1 MINRGQ
7 TAREMIFK
15 CPLKSISLLL
25 ITFLVG
31 CTNSPPQLSAP
42 QKIGQNERTRTI
54 SGSQAATIINKMH
67 SLSVAADANAIVEY
81 GKEKKDFLYIS
92 YYENQSQARE
102 AFDLMIDKMISA
114 KKGPFFHLMPLP
126 TYKNK
131 VYFTLGMGARH
142 YIFLSG
148 NYLLWLQ
155 TFQSFGGQ
163 LPPQL
168 LNLYPLALE
177 SAGGLIDLAV
187 SDRLHS
193 A

>member
-1 MINRGQ
+1 MISRGQ

-15 CPLKSISLLL
+15 CPLKSISLLM
-25 ITFLVG
+25 IAFLVG
-31 CTNSPPQLSAP
+31 CTNSTPQLPAP
-42 QKIGQNERTRTI
+42 QKIGHKERSRVI
-54 SGSQAATIINKMH
+54 SGKQAARVVNKMH
-67 SLSVAADANAIVEY
+67 SQSVAADANAIVEY
-81 GKEKKDFLYIS
+81 GKEKKDILYIS
-92 YYENQSQARE
+92 YYEDQNQAGK
-102 AFDLMIDKMISA
+102 AFDLMIDKMVSA
-114 KKGPFFHLMPLP
+114 QKGPFFHLMPLP

-142 YIFLSG
+142 YIFVSG

-155 TFQSFGGQ
+155 TFQSFGGE

>member
-1 MINRGQ
+1 MI
-7 TAREMIFK
+7 E
-15 CPLKSISLLL
+15 
-25 ITFLVG
+25 
-31 CTNSPPQLSAP
+31 
-42 QKIGQNERTRTI
+42 
-54 SGSQAATIINKMH
+54 KM
-67 SLSVAADANAIVEY
+67 V
-81 GKEKKDFLYIS
+81 
-92 YYENQSQARE
+92 
-102 AFDLMIDKMISA
+102 SA
-114 KKGPFFHLMPLP
+114 KQGPFFHLMPLP

-142 YIFLSG
+142 YIFVSG

-155 TFQSFGGQ
+155 TFQSFGGE

-177 SAGGLIDLAV
+177 PAGGLIDLAV